1 MNLTACYSYIY
12 LHGCSTGRR
21 LSTTCDK
28 QFKTHANSQ
37 ISLFSWG
44 TQLTSFTKLITFGDI
59 YQR

>member
-12 LHGCSTGRR
+12 LHSCSTGRR

-44 TQLTSFTKLITFGDI
+44 TQLTSFTKLMTFGDI